1 MAEQLMSSATGH
13 ECVAA
18 RCFLRRAVSSCLH
31 TRVWLFGENADPS
44 ASKAARQAWLEG
56 YRRQN
61 AAVRE
66 HFVDFGA
73 RFLLMD
79 LTKEMAGRS
88 FVHF

>member
-18 RCFLRRAVSSCLH
+18 RCFLRRVAISIH
-31 TRVWLFGENADPS
+31 RVWRFGEYADPS